1 MKQEMRF
8 AIRMLLKQPGFS
20 LIAVLTLALGIGAT
34 SAVFSLIQGVLLTPP
49 PYKKPQQLVLVP
61 AGRTDGQKQE
71 NPRGWPAQQWMEWQ
85 KEAKSFEGIAAYGW
99 QFNFLIRNEGS
110 QSIQG
115 MQVTKDYLRVTGL
128 QPVLGRGFEEQ
139 DFATG
144 PVKAILLG
152 YEFWRRT
159 FNGDPQILGK
169 TVRISRW
176 DVPPTVIGVMPPGV
190 RFLPSPGA
198 AKEPNY
204 NVNALVEFWSP
215 AEPDPKYIKDPY
227 WNLVARLSDRATQ
240 QQGQGELTVLAA
252 REARSEKQFE
262 GFAPQLQSLTEEM
275 NQDGRRILVPLLG
288 AAALVLLIGCGNAA
302 ALLLVRG
309 LQRQQEYAVRNAM
322 GMGRIALLRQVV
334 TESLLLA
341 LLGGAFGVGLAFG
354 VVKLFKLIAG
364 HAIPRLEDVTTGW
377 VVLVWGLSAAVAASV
392 LAGVFPALRAFRLQ
406 PMEVLKNAGP
416 KGTAGLGE
424 RRLLRGVTMA
434 QTALTLALLV
444 GAGLL
449 IRTMI
454 NIARVPSGYNTGH
467 ILTMSVTE
475 VRGYSEW
482 ASFHRHALERVA
494 SIPGVQYAAFA
505 WGVPLTGNNW
515 PATLEIEGQPPATK
529 ESEKTALPLRAVTE
543 DYFKLMG
550 LGMLGGREF
559 RSSDEGKAL
568 NVAIVNRAFAD
579 RYFPHGDMI
588 GRKFW
593 LDGRDKPGTEI
604 IGEVSNGRM
613 DDLTQQASPEIYLS
627 LWQATAF
634 SKHLVIRTTADP
646 RAVLVA
652 VERELRA
659 VDPTAAIEDPK
670 TLEQIRDD
678 SLASRTF
685 AMQLLVG
692 FSVVGSMLT
701 LIGIY
706 GVLSLSV
713 ASRRRELA
721 IRSAVGAE
729 QKDIRNLILG
739 EGFRLIAGGV
749 LAGVALAIVLS
760 RVLRTFLFDV
770 QPGDPITL
778 IVVAVLF
785 VGVALMACWVPVRR
799 AAKVD
804 PLEALRYE

>member
-1 MKQEMRF
+1 MLRDMRF

-20 LIAVLTLALGIGAT
+20 LIAILTLALGIGAT

-49 PYKKPQQLVLVP
+49 PYKEPQQLVLVP
-61 AGRTDGQKQE
+61 TTRTDGQKQE
-71 NPRGWPAQQWMEWQ
+71 NPRGWPSQQWMEWQ
-85 KEAKSFEGIAAYGW
+85 KEAKSIEGISAYGW
-99 QFNFLIRNEGS
+99 TFNFLIRSEGS
-110 QSIQG
+110 QSIEG
-115 MQVTKDYLRVTGL
+115 MVVTKDYLQVMGL
-128 QPVLGRGFEEQ
+128 QPVLGRRFEES
-139 DFATG
+139 DIGPG
-144 PVKAILLG
+144 PVKVILLG
-152 YEFWRRT
+152 YEFWKRT
-159 FNGDPQILGK
+159 FNSDPQIIGK
-169 TVRISRW
+169 TVHISRW
-176 DVPPTVIGVMPPGV
+176 EVPPTVIGVMQPGV

-204 NVNALVEFWSP
+204 NVNALVDFWIP
-215 AEPDPKYIKDPY
+215 VAPDPKYVKDPD
-227 WNLVARLSDRATQ
+227 WNIVARLRGGAGLEQ
-240 QQGQGELTVLAA
+240 AQGELTVLAA
-252 REARSEKQFE
+252 REAQAEHSFE
-262 GFAPQLQSLTEEM
+262 GITPQLEFLISEM
-275 NQDGRRILVPLLG
+275 NLDGRRILLPLLG

-302 ALLLVRG
+302 TLLLVRG
-309 LQRQQEYAVRNAM
+309 LQRQQEYAVRSAM
-322 GMGRIALLRQVV
+322 GMGRIALLRQVS

-354 VVKLFKLIAG
+354 IVKLFKLIAG
-364 HAIPRLEDVTTGW
+364 HAIPRLDGVTAGW
-377 VVLVWGLSAAVAASV
+377 AVLAWGLGAAVLAAGF
-392 LAGVFPALRAFRLQ
+392 AGVFPALRAFRLD

-424 RRLLRGVTMA
+424 RRLLRGVTIV

-449 IRTMI
+449 IRTMV
-454 NIARVPSGYNTGH
+454 NIAKVPSGYNTGH

-475 VRGYSEW
+475 VRSYSEW
-482 ASFHRHALERVA
+482 ASFHRHALERVSA
-494 SIPGVQYAAFA
+494 IPGVQYAAFA

-515 PATLEIEGQPPATK
+515 PATMEIEGQPPATK

-550 LGMLGGREF
+550 VGMLGGREF

-568 NVAIVNRAFAD
+568 NVAIVNQAFAD
-579 RYFPHGDMI
+579 RYFPHGNAI
-588 GRKFW
+588 GGKIW
-593 LDGRDKPGTEI
+593 LNGHDKPATEI
-604 IGEVSNGRM
+604 IGEVSNGRT
-613 DDLTQQASPEIYLS
+613 DDLTQAASPEIYLS

-634 SKHLVIRTTADP
+634 SKHLVIRSAADP

-659 VDPTAAIEDPK
+659 VDPTAAIENAK
-670 TLEQIRDD
+670 TLQQIRDD

-685 AMQLLVG
+685 TMQLLIG
-692 FSVVGSMLT
+692 FSVVGSVLT
-701 LIGIY
+701 LVGIY

-729 QKDIRNLILG
+729 RKDIRNLIFG
-739 EGFRLIAGGV
+739 EGFRLIASGV
-749 LAGVALAIVLS
+749 LAGIALAIVLS
-760 RVLRTFLFDV
+760 SVLRTFLFDV
-770 QPGDPITL
+770 QPSDPTTL
-778 IVVAVLF
+778 IVVGTLF
-785 VGVALMACWVPVRR
+785 VGVALLACWVPVRR